1 MHAARHLKWI
11 SAYLIFSD
19 GAENYNEIKTTK
31 PSKKKIIHSRKT
43 HSRKL
48 INKRKDKNNISPNPC
63 SLKRNCANKCYEIS
77 EEERLKIYNSFK
89 RLTKM
94 EKRVWAQERR
104 FEINIKRK
112 RTKNFESK
120 RKMSYLHYV
129 DINGE
134 MRQVCLQ
141 FLASTVN
148 VSRRFFVYNKMM
160 TKSVKKWT

>member
-1 MHAARHLKWI
+1 
-11 SAYLIFSD
+11 
-19 GAENYNEIKTTK
+19 
-31 PSKKKIIHSRKT
+31 
-43 HSRKL
+43 
-48 INKRKDKNNISPNPC
+48 
-63 SLKRNCANKCYEIS
+63 
-77 EEERLKIYNSFK
+77 
-89 RLTKM
+89 M

-148 VSRRFFVYNKMM
+148 VSRRFFVYNVDQKCEKVNL
-160 TKSVKKWT
+160 TNYNLQSCS